1 MKTFLIVVIFNTI
14 LAGGY
19 KDSYVFTSPKFDS
32 FTACVEGANDPV
44 LIRKM
49 TARLVVEYQ
58 GSQNKEIEKV
68 VCAEKEEI
76 EKLLNASIGVDT

>member
-1 MKTFLIVVIFNTI
+1 
-14 LAGGY
+14 
-19 KDSYVFTSPKFDS
+19 
-32 FTACVEGANDPV
+32 
-44 LIRKM
+44 M